1 MNTIYES
8 RLTPAFF
15 FYEVAFEETNNPFR
29 LVTISLA
36 KEDKTMEDNRY
47 EDNKYIKMAAE
58 EFAKERSK
66 DNLFRMFDVL
76 LKRMMDDGEVR
87 TPMVDVN
94 NVFGSFKLEDLDK
107 GDTFT
112 IDQEMRLRIDTV
124 SNGNGNEWIP
134 LYTDEDE
141 MNAKPTTNVTINLPI
156 CKVLKAGLEDGV
168 EGIVINP
175 FGLALTMPKDVLKI
189 VVDRYEELQN
199 SNKEE

>member
-1 MNTIYES
+1 
-8 RLTPAFF
+8 
-15 FYEVAFEETNNPFR
+15 
-29 LVTISLA
+29 
-36 KEDKTMEDNRY
+36 MEDNRY

-124 SNGNGNEWIP
+124 SNGDGNEWIP
-134 LYTDEDE
+134 LYTDEAE
-141 MNAKPTTNVTINLPI
+141 MLAKPTTNVIINLPI
-156 CKVLKAGLEDGV
+156 YKVLKAGLEDDV

-175 FGLALTMPKDVLKI
+175 FGLALTMPKDVLQI
-189 VVDRYEELQN
+189 VVYRYEELLN
-199 SNKEE
+199 LKKEEEL

>member
-1 MNTIYES
+1 
-8 RLTPAFF
+8 
-15 FYEVAFEETNNPFR
+15 
-29 LVTISLA
+29 
-36 KEDKTMEDNRY
+36 MEDNRF

-58 EFAKERSK
+58 EFAKVRSK
-66 DNLFRMFDVL
+66 ENLFRMFDVL

-112 IDQEMRLRIDTV
+112 IDQEMRFRIDTV

-156 CKVLKAGLEDGV
+156 CKVLKAGQEDGV
-168 EGIVINP
+168 AGIVINP

-189 VVDRYEELQN
+189 VVDRYDEMQN
-199 SNKEE
+199 SKKEEEV

>member
-1 MNTIYES
+1 
-8 RLTPAFF
+8 
-15 FYEVAFEETNNPFR
+15 
-29 LVTISLA
+29 
-36 KEDKTMEDNRY
+36 MEDNRY

-94 NVFGSFKLEDLDK
+94 NVFGSFKLEDLDR

-112 IDQEMRLRIDTV
+112 IDEEMRLRIDTV
-124 SNGNGNEWIP
+124 SNGDGKEWIP

-141 MNAKPTTNVTINLPI
+141 MNAKPTTNLTINLPI
-156 CKVLKAGLEDGV
+156 CKVLMAGLEDGV
-168 EGIVINP
+168 AGIVINP

-199 SNKEE
+199 SNKEEEV

>member
-1 MNTIYES
+1 
-8 RLTPAFF
+8 
-15 FYEVAFEETNNPFR
+15 
-29 LVTISLA
+29 
-36 KEDKTMEDNRY
+36 MEDNRFD
-47 EDNKYIKMAAE
+47 DNKYIKMAAE

-66 DNLFRMFDVL
+66 DNLFRMFEVL

-112 IDQEMRLRIDTV
+112 IEQEMRLRIDTV
-124 SNGNGNEWIP
+124 SNGDGNEWIP

-156 CKVLKAGLEDGV
+156 CKVLKAGLKDGV
-168 EGIVINP
+168 AGIVINP

-189 VVDRYEELQN
+189 VVDRYEEI
-199 SNKEE
+199 KEGKVDEK